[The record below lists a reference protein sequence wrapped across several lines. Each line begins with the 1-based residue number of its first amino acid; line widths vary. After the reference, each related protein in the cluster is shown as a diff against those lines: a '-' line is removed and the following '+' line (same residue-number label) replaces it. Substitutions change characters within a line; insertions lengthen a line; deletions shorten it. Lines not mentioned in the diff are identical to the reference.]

1 MKKNKE
7 WIFFALV
14 SLFSFSSCIQDEIL
28 QSEEQEEKYIR
39 INVPKLEKGTVS
51 DLAIGSRSILY
62 NDPGFSQQW
71 GLSNSNNIDV
81 NALKAWDWAD
91 GKKIKVAIIDTGVDK
106 THPDLSNNISSL
118 SYDAMTG
125 TSPSR
130 IYDKHGTCC
139 AGVIGAV
146 RNNGIGIVGIAPNVE
161 IMPISLDLD
170 GSVKYSQ
177 MVNANPLAELI

>member
-91 GKKIKVAIIDTGVDK
+91 GKK
-106 THPDLSNNISSL
+106 
-118 SYDAMTG
+118 
-125 TSPSR
+125 
-130 IYDKHGTCC
+130 
-139 AGVIGAV
+139 
-146 RNNGIGIVGIAPNVE
+146 
-161 IMPISLDLD
+161 
-170 GSVKYSQ
+170 
-177 MVNANPLAELI
+177 